1 MVVVRPSTASSSLL
15 AQSAHGQA
23 GHTCTAACA
32 VGADLGTALDAAQ
45 SAVPPGPATPA
56 ALQLALRQAG
66 LRSTPA
72 RVAVLQAL
80 LHASAPLSHAEV
92 GELLESSL
100 WDRATLYRNL
110 TDLAKAGLARR
121 VDLGDHI
128 WRFEA
133 TKPGHTATAHPHFVC
148 TSCGSVACVAGVELV
163 LAPEAATSPMLAQQL
178 EVQLKGLCD
187 SCR

>member
-1 MVVVRPSTASSSLL
+1 MLDPSLPAP
-15 AQSAHGQA
+15 QDG
-23 GHTCTAACA
+23 AAA
-32 VGADLGTALDAAQ
+32 
-45 SAVPPGPATPA
+45 PA

-66 LRSTPA
+66 LRATPA

-80 LHASAPLSHAEV
+80 LQASAPLSHAEV

-133 TKPGHTATAHPHFVC
+133 TRPGHTATAHPHFVC
-148 TSCGSVACVAGVELV
+148 TSCGAVACVAGAQLV
-163 LAPEAATSPMLAQQL
+163 LGPEAATSPMLAQQL